1 MKANR
6 ISTRELGERII
17 LALFFISAGFLI
29 FTQFSPYGP
38 KPTGIGS
45 YLGRIILTTS
55 LLLIAVLLKRSSCY
69 KKYWLVP
76 YGLFIMALAVTLD
89 WIFGRFLVD
98 TLNIT
103 TDSPRVNALM
113 KLNEAVLIIVVIHFF
128 TRVSGSSLGSIY
140 VQWGNKKW
148 GIIIGLATFVLAVA
162 VSGLGARYLFMAK
175 DLTFNRIIPWIP
187 WLLIYVLSN
196 GAMEELLFRGLFLQ
210 KLEPFFG
217 KLLSNILIAFVF
229 TSLHSFANYTSE
241 MTIFIAVVTLLAIL
255 WGFIMQKTNSVL
267 ASILF
272 HAGMDISIMLGMFSN
287 L

>member
-1 MKANR
+1 MKANL
-6 ISTRELGERII
+6 ISPRELGERIV
-17 LALFFISAGFLI
+17 LALFFIAAGFLI
-29 FTQFSPYGP
+29 FTKFSPYGP

-45 YLGRIILTTS
+45 YLGRIILIAG
-55 LLLIAVLLKRSSCY
+55 LLLIAFILKRSSY

-113 KLNEAVLIIVVIHFF
+113 KLNEAVLIIVVILFF
-128 TRVSGSSLGSIY
+128 TRVSGSSFGSIY
-140 VQWGNKKW
+140 VQWGNRKW
-148 GIIIGLATFVLAVA
+148 GIIIGLTTFILSVA
-162 VSGLGARYLFMAK
+162 VSGLGAKYLFMAQN
-175 DLTFNRIIPWIP
+175 LTLERVVPWIP

-255 WGFIMQKTNSVL
+255 WGYIMQKTSSAL

-272 HAGMDISIMLGMFSN
+272 HAGMDVSIMLGMFSN

>member
-6 ISTRELGERII
+6 ISTRELVGRIV
-17 LALFFISAGFLI
+17 LALFFIAAGFLI
-29 FTQFSPYGP
+29 FTKFSPYGP

-45 YLGRIILTTS
+45 YLGRIILVAG
-55 LLLIAVLLKRSSCY
+55 LLLIAVLLKRSVNY
-69 KKYWLVP
+69 QKYWLVP
-76 YGLFIMALAVTLD
+76 FGLFIMALAVTLD
-89 WIFGRFLVD
+89 WIVGRFLVD
-98 TLNIT
+98 TLNIE

-113 KLNEAVLIIVVIHFF
+113 KLNEAVLIIVVILFF
-128 TRVSGSSLGSIY
+128 TRVSGSGFGSIY
-140 VQWGNKKW
+140 VQWGNRKL
-148 GIIIGLATFVLAVA
+148 GIILGLAAFILAVA
-162 VSGLGARYLFMAK
+162 VSGLGAKYLFMAQN
-175 DLTFNRIIPWIP
+175 LTLARVVPWIP

-217 KLLSNILIAFVF
+217 KLLSNILVAFVF

-255 WGFIMQKTNSVL
+255 WGYIMQKTNSAL

>member
-113 KLNEAVLIIVVIHFF
+113 KLNEAVLIIVVILFF
-128 TRVSGSSLGSIY
+128 TRVSGSSFGSIY

>member
-113 KLNEAVLIIVVIHFF
+113 KLNEAVLIIVVILFF
-128 TRVSGSSLGSIY
+128 TRVSGSSFGSIY

-272 HAGMDISIMLGMFSN
+272 HAGMDISILLGMFSN